1 MAKNSVRDFDATA
14 ANNTDIQ
21 SVNIAEGCAPS
32 GINNAIRELMA
43 DMKDV
48 SAGTIALESPQADS
62 LTVTG
67 DLTVDTNTLFVDASE
82 NAVGIGTASPAG
94 QLHISGDD
102 TTNQVIIENTS
113 DSADGAPDLLLKRNS
128 ASPADND
135 EVGQILWQG
144 KNDNNQ
150 FPSLAH
156 IRVSYLDVTD
166 TTEDASMQLRVMTGG
181 SSKEAMR
188 LQGGDVGIG
197 ATPNTYSGFTTVTI
211 GGSGNSDLDFE
222 RNGTVMASIF
232 TETSDF
238 DIQSANDMVFQTGG
252 SNDRMRINSS
262 GAVSITGSI
271 SKGSGSFKIDHP
283 LDSKSDTH
291 HLVHSFVEAPQAD
304 NIYRGTVDLVDG
316 SATVNIDTVAGMTD
330 GTFVALNREVQ
341 CFTSNETGWTAIKGS
356 VSGNT
361 LTITAQENT
370 CADTISWLVVGER
383 KDAHMYD
390 TEWTDDNGKV
400 IVEPLKPDDTGDATP
415 FFDDDGDD

>member
-67 DLTVDTNTLFVDASE
+67 DLTVDTSTLKVDSTNNRVGILEASPTVPFEVKGAQAFASSASNLSTSTTKAAAKIRGSSDASTALFFGSSTGDAE
-82 NAVGIGTASPAG
+82 QYIQSANGAGSAADDILLNPFGGNVGIGVTTA
-94 QLHISGDD
+94 
-102 TTNQVIIENTS
+102 
-113 DSADGAPDLLLKRNS
+113 
-128 ASPADND
+128 
-135 EVGQILWQG
+135 
-144 KNDNNQ
+144 
-150 FPSLAH
+150 
-156 IRVSYLDVTD
+156 
-166 TTEDASMQLRVMTGG
+166 
-181 SSKEAMR
+181 
-188 LQGGDVGIG
+188 
-197 ATPNTYSGFTTVTI
+197 NTYSGFTTVTI
-211 GGSGNSDLDFE
+211 GGSGKVDLDFE
-222 RNGTVMASIF
+222 NNGTVMASIF

-238 DIQSANDMVFQTGG
+238 GIQSANDMVFQTGG

-400 IVEPLKPDDTGDATP
+400 IVEPLKPDDTDDAP
-415 FFDDDGDD
+415 RISDDGDD